1 MRWAS
6 ALATCAMF
14 TRSIRT
20 LQRFRPFP
28 WCSTTRVHPSMRCH
42 FLPLSWYPT
51 QKTVRGNQLLLRLEP
66 YADPGD
72 SGRAAFPSPPMK
84 NVKVWLDAGVTIE
97 RLADLPTAGRMKVEG
112 GVASVHRKGKGA
124 FLEKLH
130 ELKDE
135 AGKVYY
141 RMIDAS
147 FCVGATDFEEF
158 GQQLTTLVQM
168 PKRSPEKRRETK
180 LEERAAMI
188 YRLSGDYNPLHL
200 DPEFAKTAGFE
211 TPIVHGK
218 CTLGHTA
225 RCLLDT
231 LAGGDH
237 RRFRSLALR
246 YSSPVIPGQTLVVEM
261 WETNA
266 PEEYLFQVLVKETGK
281 VCVSNGRLLLHAASR
296 L

>member
-1 MRWAS
+1 
-6 ALATCAMF
+6 
-14 TRSIRT
+14 
-20 LQRFRPFP
+20 
-28 WCSTTRVHPSMRCH
+28 
-42 FLPLSWYPT
+42 
-51 QKTVRGNQLLLRLEP
+51 
-66 YADPGD
+66 
-72 SGRAAFPSPPMK
+72 MK